1 MTAAWRVWIC
11 PRRGSFAS
19 IPPMIRFGLPQK
31 ELPMSIVDDFVENLV
46 ERNAVRVSG
55 ALAVQLVDGG
65 VRITGAFRSTLRDQ
79 RNGKDVLHTNIPVI
93 AHVKIGEVVLRLS
106 EVTGRV

>member
-1 MTAAWRVWIC
+1 
-11 PRRGSFAS
+11 
-19 IPPMIRFGLPQK
+19 
-31 ELPMSIVDDFVENLV
+31 MSIVDDFVENLV

-55 ALAVQLVDGG
+55 ALAIQLVEGG

-79 RNGKDVLHTNIPVI
+79 KKGKDVLHTNIPVI